1 MNADE
6 QPLGECPPVAWWQV
20 RNIPYAEYVQM
31 ISQAADFTVNAVLDT
46 LSFLLLGKAWT
57 ELHDAVSVP
66 IPGELL

>member
-20 RNIPYAEYVQM
+20 HNIPYAEYVQM

-46 LSFLLLGKAWT
+46 LSFLLFGKTWT

-66 IPGELL
+66 LPRELL